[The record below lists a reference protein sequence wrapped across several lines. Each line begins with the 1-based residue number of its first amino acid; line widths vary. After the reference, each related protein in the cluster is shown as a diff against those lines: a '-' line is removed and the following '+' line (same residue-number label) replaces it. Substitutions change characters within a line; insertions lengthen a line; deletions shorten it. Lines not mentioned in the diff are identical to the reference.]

1 MRRSGS
7 ISGLL
12 LIPLLLAGCAGYGY
26 RVGAA
31 YETVHHSP
39 RHESRYYERVEQ
51 DARRYTQRL
60 DRALH
65 LSQRQ
70 ERSIARLLMDRTYAL
85 LDRTPRSEHDRV
97 YPFPRQDGRRM
108 DRFARRWWQETDRR
122 IEHHLNRRQVRQY
135 RAWNHS
141 DYDDD
146 GYDRRRNRY
155 DG

>member
-26 RVGAA
+26 RAGAA

-39 RHESRYYERVEQ
+39 RPESRYYQRVEP

-60 DRALH
+60 DRSLH

-70 ERSIARLLMDRTYAL
+70 ERSIARLLTDRTYAL
-85 LDRTPRSEHDRV
+85 LDRTPRPERDRV

-108 DRFARRWWQETDRR
+108 NRFARRWWQETDRR
-122 IEHHLNRRQVRQY
+122 IEQHLNRRQIRES
-135 RAWNHS
+135 RAWHDR
-141 DYDDD
+141 DYDD
-146 GYDRRRNRY
+146 GYDRRRNRH
-155 DG
+155 DD